1 VRLRWSVN
9 DHQFAGRL
17 EVLPLPPSFDASP
30 CCGPTDGTLRTRVA
44 SFYLSQSI
52 NDRRV
57 PLRCDVYEI
66 DDAKGSTLMST
77 TESTATDTNIVKL
90 ASIRIIAEDMEP
102 LVRFYE
108 ILTGAVA
115 QWLTNDFVELVT
127 PSATV
132 AISHSSRVSFLGDG
146 SPRAAA
152 NNTTI
157 YEFLVE
163 DVEAL
168 LMKLQAELGDDLTI
182 AQGLTM
188 MPWGNMSLLIRDPD
202 GALINLYTPVTPDA
216 VKLQEQRQP
225 QLPKRQ
231 ADS

>member
-1 VRLRWSVN
+1 MHLRAVG
-9 DHQFAGRL
+9 A
-17 EVLPLPPSFDASP
+17 
-30 CCGPTDGTLRTRVA
+30 TDGTLWTRVA
-44 SFYLSQSI
+44 SFHMSQSI

-57 PLRCDVYEI
+57 PLRCDVDEI
-66 DDAKGSTLMST
+66 DDAKGPTLMST
-77 TESTATDTNIVKL
+77 TDSTATETNIVQL
-90 ASIRIIAEDMEP
+90 ASIRIIAENLEP

-108 ILTGAVA
+108 ALTGAAA
-115 QWLTNDFVELVT
+115 QWLTDDFVELVT

-168 LMKLQAELGDDLTI
+168 LAKLQAELGDELTI

-202 GALINLYTPVTPDA
+202 GALINLYTPMTPDA